1 MSKRIDTSKIER
13 IRDAAIKIISE
24 QGIPNC
30 SVAAIAKR
38 AGVSVGYL
46 YRHYSG
52 KEELINDMLELYF
65 NIINEKIS
73 SLIAEK
79 HGVEEIVEGVILHIL
94 QISRENEAR
103 IKFLIMLLNDFSV
116 TIRPALTARV
126 DALAEE
132 LMIMIRNSPG
142 IRSDLLPDDLYHA
155 MIGLPM
161 QYLALRYNRI
171 ISCKEPDCAD
181 TGHIVGQAMR
191 LIKAR

>member
-1 MSKRIDTSKIER
+1 M
-13 IRDAAIKIISE
+13 
-24 QGIPNC
+24 
-30 SVAAIAKR
+30 AAIAKR